1 MPINR
6 QQTIYSRQFRQHEPT
21 IALSENGSVDEHTK
35 ELNEKI
41 AVNPSPRPLH
51 EKRNG
56 VANNVVTTLV
66 NPSKKSPRTSPK
78 IFSSSFSSPQSHQ
91 QNQSGNVV
99 NEKKISIIAT
109 TTSTSA
115 ATNHSITVS
124 KKLTTA
130 LSSPLVL
137 NTKKP
142 ETQFNHGAKPCDNT
156 GSKTNSLSGK
166 ILSNLNQKNCI
177 AVHKKNEVKL
187 SKKKLTDFTSN
198 SKIDNPSVISLKKRV
213 IVQPIPKR
221 AALNSAESNIA
232 PVRDLVLKENLSYSR
247 EDRINQ
253 RKLQLRRQMYHLKGI
268 QHSKIIERSKLRF
281 RRAVKLLKV
290 FECKREEM

>member
-21 IALSENGSVDEHTK
+21 IAISENGSVDEHTK

-41 AVNPSPRPLH
+41 AVKPSTRPLH

-56 VANNVVTTLV
+56 AANVALVV

-78 IFSSSFSSPQSHQ
+78 HFSAASASPPSSHQ
-91 QNQSGNVV
+91 PNLSRNVV
-99 NEKKISIIAT
+99 EKKTSIIAT
-109 TTSTSA
+109 TSVSSA

-124 KKLTTA
+124 KKLSTA

-137 NTKKP
+137 KNAKKP
-142 ETQFNHGAKPCDNT
+142 ETQFNHGAKPCDST
-156 GSKTNSLSGK
+156 GSKTNSLYGK
-166 ILSNLNQKNCI
+166 IQSNLNQNNCI
-177 AVHKKNEVKL
+177 AHQKKKEVKL
-187 SKKKLTDFTSN
+187 SKKKLTNFTVS
-198 SKIDNPSVISLKKRV
+198 SIDNRSAISLEQRV
-213 IVQPIPKR
+213 IVQPIPR
-221 AALNSAESNIA
+221 QVAASSSADIR
-232 PVRDLVLKENLSYSR
+232 PVNDLTLKENLSTTR
-247 EDRINQ
+247 EERLNQ
-253 RKLQLRRQMYHLKGI
+253 RKLQLRRQMYQLKGI

-290 FECKREEM
+290 FESKREEM